1 MNWNG
6 HVHGLWWAGL
16 TVLLA
21 DGTSK
26 NAVLWAS
33 RAGMGHPPWTGPHRP
48 RTVGGHSP
56 GTVPS
61 RTPMFPLQLGA
72 LTPLHIAAALPGE
85 EGIRITEL
93 LLHAI
98 TDVDARAADQDD
110 VYRLV
115 KVRHLPPGRQ
125 GAGGLGSLY
134 TVSSV

>member
-1 MNWNG
+1 MSMVYGGQASLSCWQIAPARMQCCG
-6 HVHGLWWAGL
+6 HLGQAWDIHPGQAL
-16 TVLLA
+16 TALA
-21 DGTSK
+21 RWGATPQELCPH
-26 NAVLWAS
+26 A
-33 RAGMGHPPWTGPHRP
+33 PPAP
-48 RTVGGHSP
+48 
-56 GTVPS
+56 
-61 RTPMFPLQLGA
+61 FPLQLGA
-72 LTPLHIAAALPGE
+72 LTPLHIAVALPGE